1 MSMPTSSAAPVKVLV
16 VDDSATMRVFLEQ
29 TLNQRGIPDIALNK
43 VVACVTL
50 ERLQVLQI
58 ARVGELV
65 DVDHRLVIDGQP
77 VQHEV
82 GADEA
87 CAASNQNHG
96 DMPGSGS

>member
-1 MSMPTSSAAPVKVLV
+1 MRLGREIH
-16 VDDSATMRVFLEQ
+16 DSARLVLLEQ
-29 TLNQRGIPDIALNK
+29 ALDQRCVPDIALNK
-43 VVACVTL
+43 VVASIPF

-58 ARVGELV
+58 ACVGELV

-82 GADEA
+82 GANKA